1 MIYSQSLLKLM
12 GTKLASDLVNSNHE
26 NAEQKL
32 WRHVIL
38 NALEDASV
46 CLNDRKS
53 SVNKFEAHN
62 WLLKSDDFETISWWA
77 GWDPELVREHYKK
90 AVKNM
95 TITFTYKQ
103 VKWQKYYILY
113 KKLQG
118 EKDVESRIIL
128 RKLVESARK
137 QVFNAPVSNIKN
149 FCQLII
155 S

>member
-46 CLNDRKS
+46 SLNDRKS

-62 WLLKSDDFETISWWA
+62 WLLTSDDFEKISWWA
-77 GWDPELVREHYKK
+77 GWDPDLVREHYKK
-90 AVKNM
+90 ALKNM
-95 TITFTYKQ
+95 TIKFTYKQ
-103 VKWQKYYILY
+103 VKWQVYYVLY
-113 KKLQG
+113 KKLQV
-118 EKDVESRIIL
+118 EKNVENRSKL
-128 RKLVESARK
+128 RKSVESARRS
-137 QVFNAPVSNIKN
+137 VSNAPASYVTNVMHIK
-149 FCQLII
+149 
-155 S
+155 

>member
-1 MIYSQSLLKLM
+1 M
-12 GTKLASDLVNSNHE
+12 GTELATDLVHNNHQD
-26 NAEQKL
+26 AEQKL

-46 CLNDRKS
+46 DLNDRKS
-53 SVNKFEAHN
+53 AVNKFEAHN
-62 WLLKSDDFETISWWA
+62 WIIKDKDFEKISWWA
-77 GWDPELVREHYKK
+77 GWDPDLVREQYKK

-103 VKWQKYYILY
+103 VKSQKYYILY

-118 EKDVESRIIL
+118 EKNTENRTIL

-137 QVFNAPVSNIKN
+137 QVYNASISNVKN
-149 FCQLII
+149 LCKLII
-155 S
+155 Q

>member
-1 MIYSQSLLKLM
+1 
-12 GTKLASDLVNSNHE
+12 
-26 NAEQKL
+26 
-32 WRHVIL
+32 
-38 NALEDASV
+38 
-46 CLNDRKS
+46 LNDRKS

-118 EKDVESRIIL
+118 EKDIESRVTL

-137 QVFNAPVSNIKN
+137 QVFNAPASNIKN